1 MSVSQIE
8 AELKSTRAVTMVMRK
23 LFLHSIN
30 GFLLSIGIRK
40 IPPTIYINDNDLR
53 VCILGLANWQRV
65 ISNYFNSGYW
75 ISIVTS
81 EEARFNEFQERMR
94 RFIEIIG
101 LEVEGDRE
109 GEMNLVARA
118 WMDGV
123 ISPMEEDLRE
133 LQRLESKAAKLER
146 ELDRAQALS
155 KETSW

>member
-23 LFLHSIN
+23 LFLHSIH

-53 VCILGLANWQRV
+53 VCILGLANWQRG
-65 ISNYFNSGYW
+65 ISNYFNYW
-75 ISIVTS
+75 SSVFIS
-81 EEARFNEFQERMR
+81 EESRFSEFQERMR